1 VNALGPAIH
10 EQYELL
16 SQRMDYAVS
25 LFNRSFIRHRF
36 TIQTVQRGT
45 SELDLFAE
53 LKQLI
58 GFKGE
63 SQFALPRSGEIFQI
77 CLSGRKAREIAGWQP
92 VECMKQVERTGQW
105 R

>member
-1 VNALGPAIH
+1 
-10 EQYELL
+10 
-16 SQRMDYAVS
+16 
-25 LFNRSFIRHRF
+25 
-36 TIQTVQRGT
+36 
-45 SELDLFAE
+45 